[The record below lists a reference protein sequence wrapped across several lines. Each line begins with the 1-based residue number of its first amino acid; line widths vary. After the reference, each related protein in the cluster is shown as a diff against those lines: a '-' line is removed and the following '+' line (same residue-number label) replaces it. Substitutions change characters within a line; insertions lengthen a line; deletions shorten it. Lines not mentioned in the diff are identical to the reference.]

1 MNDRNIEPNP
11 ILQTITQVGVSLMYE
26 KFYRRRLVAPAG
38 KGQLRPSE
46 REASIVQFGEALGRL
61 TGKKKT
67 VSVLDEKRRKW
78 IVKITNYSVS
88 QSLTW
93 LGVKVL
99 AVING
104 TT

>member
-61 TGKKKT
+61 TGKKKRYQFWMKNEGNG
-67 VSVLDEKRRKW
+67 LLR
-78 IVKITNYSVS
+78 S
-88 QSLTW
+88 QTIRSH
-93 LGVKVL
+93 
-99 AVING
+99 NH
-104 TT
+104 